1 VIFADVR
8 LQPSDEAPKL
18 KKLGLPLLA
27 SRPAAAGARFPQP
40 CAALEGCRCR
50 IYGDRP
56 TYCREFECLLLKR
69 VQAEQMDA
77 AAALSLIRTARARA
91 EKVRCLLAALGDNDQ
106 KIALS
111 LRFQRMSRQLE
122 RITKDDAATDLFSQ
136 LTLAVHDLNLLIGQE
151 FYPGPS

>member
-1 VIFADVR
+1 M
-8 LQPSDEAPKL
+8 
-18 KKLGLPLLA
+18 
-27 SRPAAAGARFPQP
+27 
-40 CAALEGCRCR
+40 
-50 IYGDRP
+50 
-56 TYCREFECLLLKR
+56 KR